1 MTFVSRLAN
10 LSVERVNRIPRE
22 LKLFAGA
29 SLVMGAAYS
38 MFDSI
43 FNNFLD
49 QRFAISPF
57 QRSFLEFPRELP
69 GFLVVFISA
78 ALWFLCSRRLA
89 VVCMLLCAA
98 GVTLISFASPG
109 FYVMLLW
116 LFCYSMGQHLYMP
129 LASAIGMEL
138 AREGQTGRRLGQLN
152 AIRNAAAIGG
162 SFMVV
167 LGFRSLGFHFNTVFI
182 LAAIG
187 LVIAASLMFAMKP
200 TPTHKAGAYL
210 QLHKEYK
217 LYYILAVISG
227 ARKQIFIT
235 FAPWVL
241 VKIFNQP
248 TEIMASLYLA
258 GGIIGIIFQ
267 PLLGWAI
274 DTFGERFVLA
284 SEAVILVFICFGYGT
299 AKFLLP
305 EGVAFPVVV
314 ACYLIDQMV
323 FSVSMARSTYI
334 KKIAKQP
341 QDVQP
346 ALTASVTIDHVF
358 SISAA
363 LVGGLIWDRF
373 GFQYVFIFGM
383 GIALLNL
390 IAALQVK
397 IPKKGLYVYH
407 NPNPN
412 S

>member
-1 MTFVSRLAN
+1 
-10 LSVERVNRIPRE
+10 
-22 LKLFAGA
+22 
-29 SLVMGAAYS
+29 

-69 GFLVVFISA
+69 GFLVVFVSA
-78 ALWFLCSRRLA
+78 LLWFLCSRRLA
-89 VVCMLLCAA
+89 VVCMSLGAVAVLLI
-98 GVTLISFASPG
+98 GFASPG
-109 FYVMLLW
+109 FYVMLFW
-116 LFCYSMGQHLYMP
+116 LFFYSMGQHLYMP

-162 SFMVV
+162 SFLVV
-167 LGFRSLGFHFNTVFI
+167 IGFRYLGFHFETIFI

-187 LVIAASLMFAMKP
+187 LVIAAFLMFNMKP

-217 LYYILAVISG
+217 LYYTLAVISG

-248 TEIMASLYLA
+248 TEIMASLFLA
-258 GGIIGIIFQ
+258 GGIIGILFQ
-267 PLLGWAI
+267 PFLGWAI
-274 DTFGERFVLA
+274 DHYGERPVLA
-284 SEAVILVFICFGYGT
+284 SEAIILVFICFGYGFS
-299 AKFLLP
+299 KFLLP
-305 EGVAFPVVV
+305 EGIAFPVVL
-314 ACYLIDQMV
+314 ACFLLDQMV

-363 LVGGLIWDRF
+363 LAGGLIWDHF
-373 GFQYVFIFGM
+373 GFQYVFLFGV

-390 IAALQVK
+390 VAALQVK
-397 IPKKGLYVYH
+397 VPQKE
-407 NPNPN
+407 PA
-412 S
+412 

>member
-1 MTFVSRLAN
+1 MVLISRLAS
-10 LSVERVNRIPRE
+10 LSAERVNRIPRE

-29 SLVMGAAYS
+29 SLALGVAYS
-38 MFDSI
+38 MFDSV

-49 QRFAISPF
+49 QRFAITPF

-69 GFLVVFISA
+69 GFLVVFVSA

-89 VVCMLLCAA
+89 VVCMLLGSVAVLFI
-98 GVTLISFASPG
+98 GFASPG

-116 LFCYSMGQHLYMP
+116 LFFYSMGQHLYMP

-138 AREGQTGRRLGQLN
+138 AHEGQTGRRLGQLN

-162 SFMVV
+162 SFLVV
-167 LGFRSLGFHFNTVFI
+167 LGFRSLGFRFETVFI
-182 LAAIG
+182 LVAIG
-187 LVIAASLMFAMKP
+187 LVVAAMMMFAMKP

-210 QLHKEYK
+210 LLHKEYK
-217 LYYILAVISG
+217 LYYVLASISG

-248 TEIMASLYLA
+248 TEIMASLFMA
-258 GGIIGIIFQ
+258 GGIIGVLFQ
-267 PLLGWAI
+267 PFLGWAI
-274 DTFGERFVLA
+274 DHYGERPVLA
-284 SEAVILVFICFGYGT
+284 SEAIILVFICFGYGFS
-299 AKFLLP
+299 KFLLP
-305 EGVAFPVVV
+305 EEIAFPVVL
-314 ACYLIDQMV
+314 ACFLLDQMV

-334 KKIAKQP
+334 KKIALQP

-346 ALTASVTIDHVF
+346 ALTASVTIDHIF

-363 LVGGLIWDRF
+363 IVGGIIWDRF
-373 GFQYVFIFGM
+373 GFQYVFLFGV

-390 IAALQVK
+390 MAALRVK
-397 IPKKGLYVYH
+397 VLEKVLA
-407 NPNPN
+407 
-412 S
+412 

>member
-1 MTFVSRLAN
+1 MTIVSRLAS

-29 SLVMGAAYS
+29 SLVLGAAYS

-69 GFLVVFISA
+69 GFLVVFVSA

-89 VVCMLLCAA
+89 VVCMSLGAIAVLFI
-98 GVTLISFASPG
+98 GFASPS

-116 LFCYSMGQHLYMP
+116 LFFYSMGQHLYMP

-162 SFMVV
+162 SFLVV
-167 LGFRSLGFHFNTVFI
+167 IGFRSLGFHFEVIFI
-182 LAAIG
+182 LGAIC

-248 TEIMASLYLA
+248 TEIMASLFLA

-267 PLLGWAI
+267 PFLGWAI
-274 DTFGERFVLA
+274 DNYGERPVLA
-284 SEAVILVFICFGYGT
+284 SEAIILVFICFGYGFS
-299 AKFLLP
+299 KFLLP
-305 EGVAFPVVV
+305 EGIAFPVVV
-314 ACYLIDQMV
+314 ACFLLDQMV
-323 FSVSMARSTYI
+323 FSVSMARSTFM
-334 KKIAKQP
+334 KKIAIQP

-363 LVGGLIWDRF
+363 LLGGLIWNQF
-373 GFQYVFIFGM
+373 GFQYVFLFGV

-390 IAALQVK
+390 VAALQVK
-397 IPKKGLYVYH
+397 VPEKE
-407 NPNPN
+407 PA
-412 S
+412 